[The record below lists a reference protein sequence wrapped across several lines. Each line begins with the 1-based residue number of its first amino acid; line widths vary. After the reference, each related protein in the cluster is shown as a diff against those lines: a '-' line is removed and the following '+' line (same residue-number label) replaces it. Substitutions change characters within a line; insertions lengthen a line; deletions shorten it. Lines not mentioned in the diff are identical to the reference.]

1 MNAEQFLNIL
11 KCNLTSSAKKFGFNK
26 NNGPDF
32 KFYHDNDLKHKAL
45 NVRNW
50 LVYNCGKV
58 IDIENFWVHLK
69 KNDAKRSP
77 NNRAALKAAILE
89 EWHKIP
95 QQHTRSCVCQ
105 KGRVGN
111 RVDLTYYLNYYLN
124 VTEML

>member
-1 MNAEQFLNIL
+1 LAFIENTMNAEQFLNIL

-95 QQHTRSCVCQ
+95 QQ
-105 KGRVGN
+105 
-111 RVDLTYYLNYYLN
+111 Y
-124 VTEML
+124 EMEKIFFQ